1 SCTAAPSTSST
12 SCPSSRS
19 RRRCRTTCS
28 TPPSRPSP
36 APRAPARWATARCS
50 SSRSTGSSAS
60 APAKSTPMRFDQTS
74 EAEPMKTKM
83 FSGLKTRTRA
93 AALALLFGVAAA
105 FAASPVLA
113 QEAEADAPVAEA
125 VAAVEDAAAEA
136 EAAVAEAPA
145 MEAAAEEAAAEEA
158 ADGTEAEGPAFD
170 SGNVAWMLTSTLLV
184 LLMVVPG
191 LALFYGGMVRS
202 KNVLSVLMQV
212 LVVFSVVIL
221 VWVSYGY
228 SAAFTD
234 GNNFFGSFT
243 QKAFLKGI
251 TTSSESGGLP
261 ELLFVVFQSTFAG

>member
-1 SCTAAPSTSST
+1 
-12 SCPSSRS
+12 
-19 RRRCRTTCS
+19 TCS

-105 FAASPVLA
+105 FAA
-113 QEAEADAPVAEA
+113 
-125 VAAVEDAAAEA
+125 VEDAAAEA

-145 MEAAAEEAAAEEA
+145 MEAAAEEA

-212 LVVFSVVIL
+212 
-221 VWVSYGY
+221 
-228 SAAFTD
+228 
-234 GNNFFGSFT
+234 
-243 QKAFLKGI
+243 
-251 TTSSESGGLP
+251 
-261 ELLFVVFQSTFAG
+261 

>member
-145 MEAAAEEAAAEEA
+145 MEAA
-158 ADGTEAEGPAFD
+158 DGTEAEGPAFD

-251 TTSSESGGLP
+251 TTSSESAGLP
-261 ELLFVVFQSTFAG
+261 E